1 MKPSPSRRCLNRMR
15 ALGLAAVVLTAA
27 CAARPPAVTPPSA
40 PPADIDAL
48 TRQGCW
54 TCLEKAFTAASAAGA
69 REQAFEAAILLVA
82 RSKEL
87 GVPPGPWLERAIT
100 ILPQGTDWAAYYAI
114 VNSLPPDSL
123 SGGRDALATADFARP
138 RVGDVWDTWRQGLG
152 AGPGS
157 AILRSYLDLSIAC
170 RRDAIGRPALDS
182 ATRDA
187 SIAAALQAFG
197 NVPLLQYRAG
207 LCGGAE
213 LDQLDVVRAADAAF
227 VDADLELG
235 RRALHNQ
242 VPPDLTEGLA
252 RLRSARSAFATSP
265 VAPMVLGNFH
275 ESREEWPEA
284 LAEYDAALARV
295 TPHPDALLGRAVSL
309 SNLDRYEEALAAA
322 SALLELGGRSTAQ
335 AHYWRAWNLYQL
347 ERIQEARVDADRAKA
362 LMVNPALFVL
372 SGMIEWREKRLES
385 SDAEF
390 VKAIEMDFG
399 QCEAAFYL
407 GTVRWERRLWP
418 ESLSAFMHA
427 EQCFDLSIV
436 TRRKAIADLSQTA
449 AEAAANASMI
459 ASHERAIEQAGM
471 RRGQSAT
478 NIASLQQLAS
488 PASTQ
493 Q

>member
-1 MKPSPSRRCLNRMR
+1 MR
-15 ALGLAAVVLTAA
+15 ALGLAAIVLTAA
-27 CAARPPAVTPPSA
+27 CAARPPAVLPTA
-40 PPADIDAL
+40 PPVDVGAL
-48 TRQGCW
+48 IRQGCW
-54 TCLEKAFTAASAAGA
+54 TCLEKAFTVASAAGP
-69 REQAFEAAILLVA
+69 RDQAFEAAILLVA

-87 GVPPGPWLERAIT
+87 GLPPGAWLERALT
-100 ILPQGTDWAAYYAI
+100 ILPQGSDWAAYYAI

-123 SGGRDALATADFARP
+123 AGGRDSLATADFTRARA
-138 RVGDVWDTWRQGLG
+138 GDVWDTWRQGLA
-152 AGPGS
+152 AGPAS
-157 AILRSYLDLSIAC
+157 AIVRTYLDLSIAC

-187 SIAAALQAFG
+187 SIAVALKAFS
-197 NVPLLQYRAG
+197 NVPLVQYRAG

-213 LDQLDVVRAADAAF
+213 LDQLDVVRAADTAF

-235 RRALHNQ
+235 RRALYNQ
-242 VPPDLTEGLA
+242 VPPDLSEGLA
-252 RLRSARSAFATSP
+252 RLSSARGAFAASP
-265 VAPMVLGNFH
+265 VPPMVLGNFH

-284 LAEYDAALARV
+284 LAEYDEALARA

-309 SNLDRYEEALAAA
+309 SNLDRYEEALVAA

-407 GTVRWERRLWP
+407 GTVRWERRLWA

-436 TRRKAIADLSQTA
+436 TNKEAIAELSKTA
-449 AEAAANASMI
+449 GEAAANASMI
-459 ASHERAIEQAGM
+459 ASHARAIEQAGM
-471 RRGQSAT
+471 RRGQSAK
-478 NIASLQQLAS
+478 NIASLQQLAG
-488 PASTQ
+488 PASAQ